1 MRILNTNLE
10 VGIVLGAIFSNIY
23 IFIKTSFLFS
33 GQGINI
39 CVQWYYRISGK
50 WDNRQNVN
58 NLLLTVHIEHKR
70 NMADGLLVSSVN
82 YASSQT
88 SAAPINRLQMGGYDA
103 DFVSPISPDYLCPI
117 CQLAFR
123 DPVQTRDC
131 GHRFCES
138 CLEPILRSV
147 QLYGALHLVLKR
159 RHIVTNLGFF
169 FSFRKPPAFCPI
181 DRRTLTREKVCAM
194 SVSIIRVVIVL
205 VWL

>member
-1 MRILNTNLE
+1 MH
-10 VGIVLGAIFSNIY
+10 F
-23 IFIKTSFLFS
+23 
-33 GQGINI
+33 
-39 CVQWYYRISGK
+39 
-50 WDNRQNVN
+50 
-58 NLLLTVHIEHKR
+58 EHKH

-82 YASSQT
+82 YSSSQT

-147 QLYGALHLVLKR
+147 QLHGALHLVIKR
-159 RHIVTNLGFF
+159 RHIITNLGFF

-181 DRRTLTREKVCAM
+181 DRRTLTREKVGDISLSIC
-194 SVSIIRVVIVL
+194 VSNCISLVVVFVL
-205 VWL
+205 ITYFQRQYHQDLILVLIARDKRL